1 MKYKQKLTKIGNSL
15 GIILPKKLLD
25 SLDLHPG
32 MGLYVEKIQDKIVVE
47 KEASTSVSP
56 EFLRIAEN
64 IGKKYKEAF
73 KELA

>member
-15 GIILPKKLLD
+15 GIILPKELLD